1 MLKITQRQDASPRS
15 LVLVL
20 EGRLAGLWVEE
31 LDAYCRKMSEN
42 DHHCAVLDLTGVTFI
57 DADGKSLL
65 SRLWNRGA
73 ELRASGCLTRC
84 VIEEITGGGR
94 FDSSS
99 KNDDKVVSR
108 VTQHNEP

>member
-1 MLKITQRQDASPRS
+1 MLKITQRHDASPRS
-15 LVLVL
+15 IVLVL

-42 DHHCAVLDLTGVTFI
+42 EHHCTVLDLTGVTFI
-57 DADGKSLL
+57 DADGKLLL

-99 KNDDKVVSR
+99 KNDDKVASR
-108 VTQHNEP
+108 VTQEDP